1 MKKAIIYVACFFI
14 VSAAAAAPGS
24 KLIKLF
30 NTTFPNAKDVQWK
43 DDKAG
48 FFVSFTQNGNYN
60 KVFYNKEN
68 DFVYAI
74 KYYSGDELP
83 TNIIVAM
90 NKAYGETK
98 ILGVTEV
105 TTENSI
111 IYNIKLTKKDK
122 LYCLNVLP
130 DGTVA
135 TEEKFT
141 YENAG
146 GQK

>member
-24 KLIKLF
+24 KLVKLF
-30 NTTFPNAKDVQWK
+30 NATFPNAKDVQWK

-48 FFVSFTQNGNYN
+48 YFASFTQNGNFN
-60 KVFYNKEN
+60 KVFYNKEGN
-68 DFVYAI
+68 FVYAI
-74 KYYSGDELP
+74 KYYTGDDLP
-83 TNIIVAM
+83 TNIIVKL
-90 NKAYGETK
+90 NEDFGETK
-98 ILGVTEV
+98 VLGVTEV
-105 TTENSI
+105 TTQSNI

-130 DGTVA
+130 DGTIA
-135 TEEKFT
+135 SQEQFT

-146 GQK
+146 GN

>member
-24 KLIKLF
+24 KLVKLF

-60 KVFYNKEN
+60 KVFYNTGGN
-68 DFVYAI
+68 FVYSI

-135 TEEKFT
+135 NEERFT
-141 YENAG
+141 YDNAG
-146 GQK
+146 SK